1 MADSARV
8 SVIEFS
14 NRDSGYKKERN
25 RELGI
30 APQESSNEPCEFFCL
45 PAVRSREGQGSPP
58 LVRTADAPAIHAVTA
73 PPRRIR
79 PADASLSLGCG
90 TRCTADADGSA
101 RPGSPRPVRSTRV
114 GTTADGLP
122 RWPDGRTA
130 RTTAS
135 CRGRPCGCAASVCR
149 RQRRHVT
156 HGPRWPRAH
165 ARCSVRRLGS
175 EDHEVDLSAA
185 HLSRG
190 DRSSHLPQ
198 CLPEG
203 VGNQFAAN
211 RGK

>member
-1 MADSARV
+1 MNSV
-8 SVIEFS
+8 SLH
-14 NRDSGYKKERN
+14 KKALMSHASFFASLPCG
-25 RELGI
+25 LG
-30 APQESSNEPCEFFCL
+30 
-45 PAVRSREGQGSPP
+45 RGRGHP

-156 HGPRWPRAH
+156 HGPHWPRAH
-165 ARCSVRRLGS
+165 ARCSVHAARVRR
-175 EDHEVDLSAA
+175 
-185 HLSRG
+185 SRG
-190 DRSSHLPQ
+190 RPISGS
-198 CLPEG
+198 
-203 VGNQFAAN
+203 F
-211 RGK
+211 K